1 MCGTGRRVH
10 HNQIS
15 GGGHRGD
22 QSVQHARHLCLTA
35 LPYILTFRSNDAAT
49 HRVGHRT
56 VLQPGLH
63 RVHLIKV
70 AAQRRLSHR
79 NALVDKDFGQL

>member
-10 HNQIS
+10 HDQIS
-15 GGGHRGD
+15 GSGHRGD

-49 HRVGHRT
+49 NRV

-63 RVHLIKV
+63 RMHLIKI
-70 AAQRRLSHR
+70 AAQGRLSHR
-79 NALVDKDFGQL
+79 NTLVDKDFGQL